1 MRRRLPRRRLPRH
14 VAGSQ
19 NHLHLFPRHQHNIP
33 TLHRSTLTSLLYDE
47 SYQISP
53 LSISLHFYL
62 SLTCRRSSS
71 LSHTGNGVSRRR
83 AEEGTTS
90 SLYRP
95 EHSLRD
101 STEAPDVAWFRMQS
115 QQDPEGP
122 PVTDQSERLSQPP
135 SVASP
140 TPDGPC
146 TTEQGQT
153 YPGQFNTILPEL
165 AQGRTPEGYEICRVV
180 SQEHS
185 NGAPASNPHAIN
197 TSGQHSHPRNRA
209 TDSPS
214 ATLPLLSQAEPQT
227 VSSGPTVAGPST
239 MTTAES
245 ADPHV
250 PRDDERSTQP
260 SKIQPSTN
268 PTSHS
273 NIPLTM
279 IQYITQPPQPA
290 WNSPS
295 LAGISI
301 DDRARHFTTLFTRP
315 DATPQQRETWN
326 DPILADLHPNSRAMY
341 LAMTSACPDAAP
353 PHHPLWNHP
362 FLAQLPY
369 RRRAFAIAA
378 DMTSYL
384 LQREW
389 EQDDLRNAAEQRCAP
404 WPIRYG
410 DVYDKLNEFMIS
422 YRVDEL
428 LRPYLGERRD
438 FVRMTDR
445 MLLQAPQARAIA
457 FLDTTAM
464 DKEIVHRTQSKL
476 RRQGCRCD
484 RLERETTDTE
494 DGEAPVRWT
503 RSIHEP
509 LHTFQARRREYEPLI
524 DPVSLSAPGMTF
536 G

>member
-1 MRRRLPRRRLPRH
+1 MRRRLPRH

-33 TLHRSTLTSLLYDE
+33 KLHCPTLTSLLYDE
-47 SYQISP
+47 SYSPSP
-53 LSISLHFYL
+53 LSISRHIHL
-62 SLTCRRSSS
+62 SLTCCRSSS
-71 LSHTGNGVSRRR
+71 FSHTGNCVSRRR
-83 AEEGTTS
+83 TEEGTTS

-95 EHSLRD
+95 EHSLKN
-101 STEAPDVAWFRMQS
+101 STEVLEVAWSRMQS

-122 PVTDQSERLSQPP
+122 PVTDQSAQLSRSPNA
-135 SVASP
+135 ASP

-146 TTEQGQT
+146 TTEQEQT
-153 YPGQFNTILPEL
+153 HPGQFNTILPEL
-165 AQGRTPEGYEICRVV
+165 AQGRAPEGYEACWAE

-185 NGAPASNPHAIN
+185 IAAHASNPHAID

-209 TDSPS
+209 TDSSS
-214 ATLPLLSQAEPQT
+214 ATLPLPSHAEPQT

-245 ADPHV
+245 ADQHV

-260 SKIQPSTN
+260 VTVQPITN
-268 PTSHS
+268 PTSHL
-273 NIPLTM
+273 NIPFTM
-279 IQYITQPPQPA
+279 MQYITQPPQPA
-290 WNSPS
+290 WNLPS
-295 LAGISI
+295 LAGLSI
-301 DDRARHFTTLFTRP
+301 DDRASCFTTLLIRP
-315 DATPQQRETWN
+315 DVPSQQREAWN
-326 DPILADLHPNSRAMY
+326 DPVVADLHPNARAMY

-384 LQREW
+384 MQREW
-389 EQDDLRNAAEQRCAP
+389 EQNDLRNAAEQRCAP

-445 MLLQAPQARAIA
+445 MLLQARQAREIA
-457 FLDTTAM
+457 LLNTIAM
-464 DKEIVHRTQSKL
+464 DEEIVHRTQSKL
-476 RRQGCRCD
+476 RRQGFRCD
-484 RLERETTDTE
+484 GLERETTDTE
-494 DGEAPVRWT
+494 DGEAPARWT
-503 RSIHEP
+503 RSIHDP
-509 LHTFQARRREYEPLI
+509 VHTFQTRRREYEPLI
-524 DPVSLSAPGMTF
+524 DPVSLSAPGMAF